1 MEEIKPQLIKA
12 MPDIERFVSHC
23 ERETYRAKSLIIQA
37 GAVSESLYLILKGS
51 VTVLL
56 ESGDDH
62 DLVASYLNP
71 GDIFGEMGLF
81 SSDEEQPPRS
91 AAIRAKSQ
99 CEVAHISY
107 NKFQQIRSQFPDI
120 MYLLAH
126 QLAERLRHTN
136 RKLSDLAFVDV
147 SGRVAHALLELC
159 QEPDAIT
166 HPDGMQIKVTRQELG
181 RLVGCSREMAGRVL
195 KNLEDD
201 GLLEAHGKT
210 IVVYGT
216 R

>member
-1 MEEIKPQLIKA
+1 VIKPQLIRA
-12 MPDIERFVSHC
+12 MPDIERFVDYC
-23 ERETYRAKSLIIQA
+23 ERETFRPKALIIKA
-37 GAVSESLYLILKGS
+37 GAVSESLYLILEGS

-56 ESGDDH
+56 EGDEDH
-62 DLVASYLNP
+62 EMVASYLNP
-71 GDIFGEMGLF
+71 GDFIGEMGLF
-81 SSDEEQPPRS
+81 SKLDEEPRC
-91 AAIRAKSQ
+91 AAIRAKST

-107 NKFQQIRSQFPDI
+107 IKFHQVRSQFPDI
-120 MYLLAH
+120 AFTIAH
-126 QLAERLRHTN
+126 QMADRLRHTN

-147 SGRVAHALLELC
+147 SGRVARTVMELC
-159 QEPDAIT
+159 EQPDAIT
-166 HPDGMQIKVTRQELG
+166 HPDGMQIKVTRQEIG

-195 KNLEDD
+195 KNLEDE